1 MVRNDS
7 TINTVKNDI
16 FARFERDPEII
27 PGFFLWRDAGKV
39 NAFFEVK
46 EGGFYRLKIKW
57 R

>member
-1 MVRNDS
+1 MVRDDS
-7 TINTVKNDI
+7 TITTVKNDI

-27 PGFFLWRDAGKV
+27 PGFFLWENAGKV